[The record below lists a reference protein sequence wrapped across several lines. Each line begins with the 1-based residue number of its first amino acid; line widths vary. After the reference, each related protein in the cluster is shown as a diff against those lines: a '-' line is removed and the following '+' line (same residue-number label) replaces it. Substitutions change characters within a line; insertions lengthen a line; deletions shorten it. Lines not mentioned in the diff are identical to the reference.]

1 MKNWFIDFDGTLYN
15 TEKLKEDLLNIIIEK
30 VQNYNITKEEAT
42 NEVKSMFNRE
52 NIYNIYNLAIFF
64 ADKYGFDSKEIIS
77 KINDTIEDGQKYLYE
92 DSIEFVKKI
101 KNMGNTIHIFTYA
114 TNIDIGY
121 QNAKI
126 KGSKIASLFDVV
138 LITAKKKHE
147 LNINYQK
154 GIFVD
159 DSPEVLKGL
168 YSVKPERLIRI
179 RRQGNKYSLA
189 SLEDIEIEEYEKLSQ
204 IIIE

>member
-64 ADKYGFDSKEIIS
+64 AKRYGFDSKKVIDEI
-77 KINDTIEDGQKYLYE
+77 NETIENGKKYLYE
-92 DSIEFVKKI
+92 DSIEFVKKL
-101 KNMGNTIHIFTYA
+101 KDRGNTIYIFTYA
-114 TNIDIGY
+114 ANTDIEY

-126 KGSKIASLFDVV
+126 KGSKIANFFDGVI
-138 LITAKKKHE
+138 ITAQSKHV
-147 LNINYQK
+147 LNINYEN

-159 DSPEVLKGL
+159 DNPEVLKGL
-168 YSVKPERLIRI
+168 YSVNSEKLIRI
-179 RRQGNKYSLA
+179 KRAGSKYALA
-189 SLEDIEIEEYEKLSQ
+189 NLEGINIEECESLSQ
-204 IIIE
+204 IVVE